1 MSNVK
6 IGRRRTWGAAFGGLG
21 LLVLAWALWPRDAA
35 PDQVGTVRIAAP
47 AAAPGQGGEVPL
59 PAATHAP
66 VSAQRNSELADEN
79 RYLVTHEAP
88 DSGWAKR
95 SKAEILN
102 FVQGLAY
109 VDRRALEVQCG
120 SSVCEVSGLALED
133 PASGAMAPTWEA
145 MERDTAGGALA
156 AKGLERTA
164 TTFGTGRVRE
174 AFSVYYRRADS
185 AAGR

>member
-1 MSNVK
+1 MTNVK
-6 IGRRRTWGAAFGGLG
+6 IGRRRTWGAAFAGLG

-35 PDQVGTVRIAAP
+35 PDQVGTVQIAAP
-47 AAAPGQGGEVPL
+47 SVPERGGEAPR
-59 PAATHAP
+59 PAATRAP

-145 MERDTAGGALA
+145 MERDTAGDTLA

-174 AFSVYYRRADS
+174 AFSVYYRRTDS
-185 AAGR
+185 ASGR